1 MISFLFFLL
10 IIGIIAGFLGRLLV
24 PGPDPMSFWATV
36 LLGIAGSFLGGFLIN
51 LLFNRALAI
60 TPSGI
65 LGSVLGAVVLLL
77 IGRFGRRR
85 RPRRV

>member
-1 MISFLFFLL
+1 MIGFLIFLL
-10 IIGIIAGFLGRLLV
+10 IVGIIAGFLARLLV

-36 LLGIAGSFLGGFLIN
+36 LLGVAGSFLGGFLIN
-51 LLFNRALAI
+51 LFIHQTLTI

-65 LGSVLGAVVLLL
+65 LGSVLGAIVLLL
-77 IGRFGRRR
+77 IGRLGRR